1 MGLRRRFTRDFKRK
15 VVDDLNSRPV
25 EEICRE
31 YEVSKNILYRWKREF
46 ESNPRDA
53 FNGNG
58 NLWKEDSRIARLERK
73 IGQQAMIIDLLK
85 KSIAHQTQ
93 LRAEEKIKKRCIE

>member
-1 MGLRRRFTRDFKRK
+1 MGLRRTFTRDFKRK
-15 VVDDLNSRPV
+15 VVDELDSRPV

-46 ESNPRDA
+46 NSNPRDA
-53 FNGNG
+53 FSGNG
-58 NLWKEDSRIARLERK
+58 NLWKENSRIAQLERK

-85 KSIAHQTQ
+85 KSIAHQNQ
-93 LRAEEKIKKRCIE
+93 LKEEEKRKRRCME